1 MNVASECGYTD
12 AHYREL
18 NELHNVFRDDAF
30 AILAF
35 PCNQFGNQEPKKN
48 SAIERF
54 VKQNYNADYQLFS
67 KIQVIGENAHPMYKW
82 LKSATGIGPNWNF
95 CKYLIDKEGNAVKFQ
110 PPSVSP
116 MAMFEEIENLFTP
129 GTTSDDENQRVEL

>member
-12 AHYREL
+12 NHYKEL
-18 NELHNVFRDDAF
+18 NEIYNIFKDDPF

-35 PCNQFGNQEPKKN
+35 PCNQFGNQEPKRN

-54 VKQNYNADYQLFS
+54 VRQNYNAEYQLFS
-67 KIQVIGENAHPMYKW
+67 KIQVIGENAHPLYRW
-82 LKSATGIGPNWNF
+82 LKSVSGNEPHWNF
-95 CKYLIDKEGNAVKFQ
+95 CKYLIDKEGNFVKFQ

-116 MAMFEEIENLFTP
+116 ISMFEEIEGLVSGNKFNE
-129 GTTSDDENQRVEL
+129 ENQRVEL